1 MSQLLLDILVL
12 VCGVGVVLQVGIIII
27 NSRRR
32 NKRRYER
39 RVFAV
44 VMQVQLES
52 TTWSSGWSILAAWSD
67 GQTGQTY
74 TFRSP
79 LLRFPPKQRVGDAIP
94 VVFDANDPRHFHMEL

>member
-12 VCGVGVVLQVGIIII
+12 VCGVGVVLQVGVIII
-27 NSRRR
+27 NARRR
-32 NKRRYER
+32 NRRRYEK

-44 VMQVQLES
+44 VIQVQLET
-52 TTWSSGWSILAAWSD
+52 TTWSSGWCILAAWYD

-79 LLRFPPKQRVGDAIP
+79 LLRFPPKQHAGDAIP